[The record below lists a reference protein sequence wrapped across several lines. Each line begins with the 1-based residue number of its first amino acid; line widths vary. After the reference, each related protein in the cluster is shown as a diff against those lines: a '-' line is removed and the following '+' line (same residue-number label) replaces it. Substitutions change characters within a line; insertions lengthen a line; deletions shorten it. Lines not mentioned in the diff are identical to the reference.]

1 MIHDRVMSR
10 EDPQFK
16 LRMPPQLRAQ
26 AEQAARVSGR
36 SLNAEIVARLESSFL
51 GESASES
58 LIPAVRAK
66 ELALMA
72 RNAIPDEVRRRTIA
86 SIARAVRLGH
96 NEASVGLSDLHLDFG
111 ISDDEVENLFKDL
124 FDELN
129 EAGYKV
135 KWDDIT
141 SLWLEF

>member
-1 MIHDRVMSR
+1 MSR

-26 AEQAARVSGR
+26 AEQAARASGR
-36 SLNAEIVARLESSFL
+36 SLNAELVTRLESSFL
-51 GESASES
+51 GESVSES

-72 RNAIPDEVRRRTIA
+72 RSGIPDEVRRRAIE

-96 NEASVGLSDLHLDFG
+96 SEAIVGLDDLHLDFG
-111 ISDDEVENLFKDL
+111 VPDEELEGLFKGVL
-124 FDELN
+124 DELKQ
-129 EAGYKV
+129 AGYKV

-141 SLWLEF
+141 SLWIEF